1 LMPLADYEELDLTG
15 LDIDGWKKGYAVI
28 RHNLGE
34 GVRVKARVASTHGLW
49 SWTLSSDAQ
58 PDRDESEINSLT
70 RFEYYRDFFQRF
82 TSGDSDA
89 FVIDFRGKK
98 WTVGFTDVEE
108 SGDMFTYDL
117 FNSQGV
123 NIEQVVVLG
132 ETDYDTDGSLGG
144 GGGGGGTDD
153 PEIPTGLRGTPVSP
167 TELLIEWD
175 ES

>member
-1 LMPLADYEELDLTG
+1 MPFADYEELDLTG

-28 RHNLGE
+28 RKSLGE

-49 SWTLSSDAQ
+49 SWTLSSGAQ

-70 RFEYYRDFFQRF
+70 RFEYYRDFFQRY

-98 WTVGFTDVEE
+98 WTVGFTDIEE

-132 ETDYDTDGSLGG
+132 ETDYDTDGSLIPA
-144 GGGGGGTDD
+144 DSE
-153 PEIPTGLRGTPVSP
+153 PPSVPTGLTVV
-167 TELLIEWD
+167 LL
-175 ES
+175 

>member
-1 LMPLADYEELDLTG
+1 MPLADYEELDLTG

-28 RHNLGE
+28 RHSLGE

-49 SWTLSSDAQ
+49 SWTLSSGAQ
-58 PDRDESEINSLT
+58 PDREENEIDSLT

-117 FNSQGV
+117 FNSNGV
-123 NIEQVVVLG
+123 NIEQVVVRG

-144 GGGGGGTDD
+144 GGGGGGMMM
-153 PEIPTGLRGTPVSP
+153 
-167 TELLIEWD
+167 LID
-175 ES
+175 GDGFALVDGDGNALT